1 MIIYDV
7 QNRGDPSIIQVV
19 IHVYLVFVVGAIL
32 LSPATVLNTI
42 ADGVDFHVQ
51 HVREVSHELYV
62 EAWFSTHTKTV
73 VSRPIDD
80 FLVVRMVFSMSQVPA
95 GGEGWGGRRRTPHNH
110 CVRSQATT
118 LWQAWG
124 GEGVGDYLTAIS
136 CPALDVNT

>member
-80 FLVVRMVFSMSQVPA
+80 FLVVRMVFSMRQVPA
-95 GGEGWGGRRRTPHNH
+95 GG
-110 CVRSQATT
+110 
-118 LWQAWG
+118 WG
-124 GEGVGDYLTAIS
+124 GEKDPPQSLR
-136 CPALDVNT
+136 ALSSHHTMASMGR

>member
-1 MIIYDV
+1 LIIYDV

-95 GGEGWGGRRRTPHNH
+95 GGEGGG
-110 CVRSQATT
+110 
-118 LWQAWG
+118 G
-124 GEGVGDYLTAIS
+124 GEEGPPTIIA
-136 CPALDVNT
+136 CALKPPHYGKHGAARGWGTILPPFLVELWM